1 MRCCGSL
8 INSKNEF
15 LPFRFLN
22 HFSFFTLFTPD
33 ASSRSITI
41 TITIIIRS
49 SVAILARS
57 ISSTMGS
64 SSDEFEWEK
73 DPDPFGFNAEW
84 EELEAARVARQA
96 GGAQAGGT

>member
-1 MRCCGSL
+1 MLRVF
-8 INSKNEF
+8 NSKNGF

-22 HFSFFTLFTPD
+22 HFSFFFTLFTPD
-33 ASSRSITI
+33 ASSRSI